1 VGDWGSKER
10 LFCICI
16 GSSFASEWSEHGVLA
31 LGVRDSMGMRVIVD
45 FLLVAFFLKQATVLF
60 LPRITNLVTLVG
72 YITTGFFGH

>member
-1 VGDWGSKER
+1 MGDWGSKER

-45 FLLVAFFLKQATVLF
+45 FLLVAFFLKQEPIPGVGDDLSDASG
-60 LPRITNLVTLVG
+60 PR
-72 YITTGFFGH
+72 FGLKL